1 MKKLILLG
9 IFALS
14 LTVNA
19 GYLEDGNLYYKNQ
32 NYDKA
37 EKMYLKAIQKGN
49 AGAMSNLGNVY
60 FAQKKYDKAEDMY
73 SKAGELLPLLE
84 AGASWEVSAFVSQIY
99 LPSSSDSP
107 CPVFFLFPN
116 ILTFLFQHLLYS
128 MPHCNL
134 YQFQSRSTHIYNFFL
149 IISVPL

>member
-99 LPSSSDSP
+99 LPSSSGSP
-107 CPVFFLFPN
+107 CPVFLFPN
-116 ILTFLFQHLLYS
+116 ISTFLFQYFLYS
-128 MPHCNL
+128 VPHCNL
-134 YQFQSRSTHIYNFFL
+134 YQFQSHSTHIYNFFL
-149 IISVPL
+149 IISISL

>member
-9 IFALS
+9 VFALS

-49 AGAMSNLGNVY
+49 ASAMSNLGNVY

-107 CPVFFLFPN
+107 CPVFFIFLIFQHQFSNVFYIQCRIVISINFNPTT
-116 ILTFLFQHLLYS
+116 LTFITSF
-128 MPHCNL
+128 
-134 YQFQSRSTHIYNFFL
+134 
-149 IISVPL
+149 

>member
-1 MKKLILLG
+1 MKKFILLG
-9 IFALS
+9 VFALS

-99 LPSSSDSP
+99 LPSSSDSSY
-107 CPVFFLFPN
+107 PVFLFPN
-116 ILTFLFQHLLYS
+116 ILTFLFQYLLYS
-128 MPHCNL
+128 APHCNL
-134 YQFQSRSTHIYNFFL
+134 YQFQFHSTHIYNFFL
-149 IISVPL
+149 IISVHL

>member
-84 AGASWEVSAFVSQIY
+84 AGASWEVPAFASQIY
-99 LPSSSDSP
+99 LPSSSDSS
-107 CPVFFLFPN
+107 CPN
-116 ILTFLFQHLLYS
+116 YE
-128 MPHCNL
+128 
-134 YQFQSRSTHIYNFFL
+134 
-149 IISVPL
+149 